1 MARHFQCD
9 LRHPAMLPVVAFED
23 CFDDDHGLC
32 AIQEGQTNLTMPRR
46 GDEFGCV
53 KNDGPGRR
61 RLTRSFAS
69 PTSIRASPGDSA
81 VDHLTQQDGR
91 SLGSGGTRELGR
103 ASCRQQNE
111 RRRQYN
117 EQQDDEKHEGL
128 PAARLFACFVH
139 VTDRPVLALLSRHIE
154 LRDRIDVTIQAFRP
168 LAHSI

>member
-1 MARHFQCD
+1 
-9 LRHPAMLPVVAFED
+9 MLPVVAFED

-91 SLGSGGTRELGR
+91 APGSGGTCALGR
-103 ASCRQQNE
+103 AGCRQQNE

-117 EQQDDEKHEGL
+117 EDQNDEEHEGL
-128 PAARLFACFVH
+128 PAPKIFACFVH
-139 VTDRPVLALLSRHIE
+139 VTDRPVSALLYRRIE
-154 LRDRIDVTIQAFRP
+154 VRDQIDATIPAFQP
-168 LAHSI
+168 WVASI

>member
-1 MARHFQCD
+1 
-9 LRHPAMLPVVAFED
+9 MLPVVAFEN
-23 CFDDDHGLC
+23 CFDDDRGRW
-32 AIQEGQTNLTMPRR
+32 AIQKSQTNLTSPGRR
-46 GDEFGCV
+46 DEFGCV
-53 KNDGPGRR
+53 KNDGPRRR
-61 RLTRSFAS
+61 RLTRSLAS
-69 PTSIRASPGDSA
+69 HTSIRPSPGDPA

-91 SLGSGGTRELGR
+91 SLGSGGTCELGR
-103 ASCRQQNE
+103 AGCRQQNE

-117 EQQDDEKHEGL
+117 EDQDDEKHEGL